1 MKKAPAFLIIVLVL
15 LALAGCTAGP
25 NELSNSPDEEGKV
38 AGFWLGL
45 WHGIIASITFIVS
58 LFSGK
63 VHLDEVHNNG
73 AWCNFGF
80 ILGMI
85 VVLSGVGR
93 GSARR

>member
-73 AWCNFGF
+73 AWYNFGF